1 MVGGEMRGECGPDE
15 WMREERMRRKKGV
28 RPSSFIAP
36 LERNV
41 ELSNG
46 AAMVI
51 TIKTTSTGEK
61 RQKEKRKRLGHRG
74 KHKV

>member
-1 MVGGEMRGECGPDE
+1 M
-15 WMREERMRRKKGV
+15 

-36 LERNV
+36 LEKNV

-51 TIKTTSTGEK
+51 TIKTKST
-61 RQKEKRKRLGHRG
+61 KEKERPQKMEETERG
-74 KHKV
+74 

>member
-1 MVGGEMRGECGPDE
+1 MDE
-15 WMREERMRRKKGV
+15 SEERMRRKKGV

-36 LERNV
+36 LEKNV

-46 AAMVI
+46 TAMVI

-61 RQKEKRKRLGHRG
+61 TQKEKKKEVRTQRET
-74 KHKV
+74 